1 MISAYFA
8 LRAIMARVVREED
21 GQGLTEY
28 SLILLLVA
36 LAAVLALTFLGGKF
50 PPAISSVANAL

>member
-1 MISAYFA
+1 MLA
-8 LRAIMARVVREED
+8 RAFREET

-50 PPAISSVANAL
+50 PPVLSSIANAL